1 MEPSA
6 RRTPARRDGGTT
18 RPLGTASAAAESW
31 FLERGLPS
39 VLTRRSRWRRL
50 WPRSAPMLAAYGA
63 LQACVLSVYLITG
76 GHDVEITGRP
86 TTSELIVLIVVGLTL
101 PLMAIV
107 GWLVS
112 RSRSGR
118 TRAAVATVAVIVVAC
133 VGTTVG
139 GPTQPAQEAVVV
151 AAVLILTGCG
161 VGSVVGWAV
170 RMMLSHLA
178 TVGALA
184 VRALP
189 VVLLTALVFFNSYV
203 WIMATTISGDRLGL
217 AMAFLLSIAAA
228 FVISATRE
236 RVRPT
241 LHSAAAALPKDTERL
256 ADTPFATL
264 PDTPGCAPLKRAE
277 RLNVVFVLAT
287 SQLAQILVVAVV
299 TATIYLILGLIV
311 LTPSLLN
318 EWTHTYKSTATVLGF
333 TLPMPDSLIHLTLFL
348 GALTFMYISA
358 RAASDV
364 EYRSTFLDPLIDDLH
379 TTLIARNRYRGAVAV
394 TACEVD
400 AINGND

>member
-1 MEPSA
+1 MGLSL
-6 RRTPARRDGGTT
+6 RRSP
-18 RPLGTASAAAESW
+18 GTASAAAESW

-63 LQACVLSVYLITG
+63 LQACVLPVYLITG
-76 GHDVEITGRP
+76 GHDVEITGEP
-86 TTSELIVLIVVGLTL
+86 TTSELIVLVIVGLAL
-101 PLMAIV
+101 PFMAVV
-107 GWLVS
+107 GWLAS

-118 TRAAVATVAVIVVAC
+118 TRAAVATLAVVIVAI
-133 VGTTVG
+133 VGTTAG
-139 GPTQPAQEAVVV
+139 GPAQLAQEAVVV
-151 AAVLILTGCG
+151 AAVLALTGCG

-170 RMMLSHLA
+170 RTMLSHLA

-203 WIMATTISGDRLGL
+203 WIMANTISGDRLGL
-217 AMAFLLSIAAA
+217 AMAFLLSIAAV
-228 FVISATRE
+228 FVVSATRE
-236 RVRPT
+236 RVRPM
-241 LHSAAAALPKDTERL
+241 LRSSAAVLPKDAERL
-256 ADTPFATL
+256 ADTPFAAM
-264 PDTPGCAPLKRAE
+264 PDTPDCAPLKRAE

-333 TLPMPDSLIHLTLFL
+333 TLPVPDSLIHMTLFL
-348 GALTFMYISA
+348 GALTFM
-358 RAASDV
+358 
-364 EYRSTFLDPLIDDLH
+364 
-379 TTLIARNRYRGAVAV
+379 
-394 TACEVD
+394 
-400 AINGND
+400 

>member
-1 MEPSA
+1 MDLT
-6 RRTPARRDGGTT
+6 RR
-18 RPLGTASAAAESW
+18 GTAGSAAESW
-31 FLERGLPS
+31 FLERGLPF
-39 VLTRRSRWRRL
+39 VLTRRARWRRL
-50 WPRSAPMLAAYGA
+50 WPRSAPILAAYGT
-63 LQACVLSVYLITG
+63 LQACILPIYLITG
-76 GHDVEITGRP
+76 GHDVAITGEP
-86 TTSELIVLIVVGLTL
+86 TTSQLIVLAIIGLAL

-118 TRAAVATVAVIVVAC
+118 TRAGIATIAVVTVAC
-133 VGTTVG
+133 VAATVG
-139 GPTQPAQEAVVV
+139 GATDLAQGAVVV

-236 RVRPT
+236 RVRPMLRST
-241 LHSAAAALPKDTERL
+241 AADLANDAGRL
-256 ADTPFATL
+256 AGTPFAAM
-264 PDTPGCAPLKRAE
+264 PDAPDCAALKRSE
-277 RLNVVFVLAT
+277 R
-287 SQLAQILVVAVV
+287 
-299 TATIYLILGLIV
+299 
-311 LTPSLLN
+311 
-318 EWTHTYKSTATVLGF
+318 
-333 TLPMPDSLIHLTLFL
+333 
-348 GALTFMYISA
+348 
-358 RAASDV
+358 
-364 EYRSTFLDPLIDDLH
+364 
-379 TTLIARNRYRGAVAV
+379 
-394 TACEVD
+394 
-400 AINGND
+400 